1 MDLTPQ
7 RQEFLKLYL
16 DPKSPSFSNALQSG
30 LKAGFSQEYSE
41 SITYQMPDWL
51 AEALGNSRNSKRLEK
66 SISNLEEIQELSIK
80 NEEGKIIPEIL
91 KERTKVDMFIT
102 ERLGKEEGFSTRT
115 ELTGKKG
122 EDLIKTIV
130 INKFPKDETDN

>member
-115 ELTGKKG
+115 ELTGRKG
-122 EDLIKTIV
+122 EDLIKTII
-130 INKFPKDETDN
+130 INKA